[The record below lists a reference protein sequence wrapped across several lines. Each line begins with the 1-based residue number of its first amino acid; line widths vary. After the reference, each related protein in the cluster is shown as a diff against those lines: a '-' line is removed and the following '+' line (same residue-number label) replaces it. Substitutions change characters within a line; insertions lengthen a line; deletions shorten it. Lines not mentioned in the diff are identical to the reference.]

1 MKTENEIQQEQI
13 RNAQAALDR
22 AEVEIRVARK
32 VLKADLKVLKA
43 RKALAIALELQ
54 RGIKLP
60 SLSHS

>member
-43 RKALAIALELQ
+43 RKALARALELQ
-54 RGIKLP
+54 RGIEWTR
-60 SLSHS
+60 